1 MSGSSRGSGADAE
14 GVRLQKVLAAAGLG
28 SRRACEELIAQGRV
42 TLDGEVVREQGVR
55 VDPSRAVI
63 TVDGDRISTAP
74 DLVVL
79 ALNKPIG
86 VVSAMSDDLGRPCLG
101 DYVADRTD
109 RLFHVGR
116 LDVDTEGLILLTND
130 GQLAQRLAHPRYEV
144 AKTYVARI
152 PGPVPRGLG
161 AQLRAGV
168 ELDDGPASVDSFRV
182 LQSAGR
188 EAMVEIVLH
197 EGRNRIVRRLL
208 EEVGHPVM
216 DLARVQIGPIKLGDL
231 RSGRWRV
238 LGVAEVG
245 SLHTSVGL

>member
-1 MSGSSRGSGADAE
+1 MSRSGQGSGADAE

-42 TLDGEVVREQGVR
+42 TLDGKVVREQGVR
-55 VDPSRAVI
+55 VDPARAVI

-86 VVSAMSDDLGRPCLG
+86 VVSSMNDDLGRPCLG

-130 GQLAQRLAHPRYEV
+130 GQLAQHLSHPRYEV

-161 AQLRAGV
+161 AQLKAGV
-168 ELDDGPASVDSFRV
+168 ELNDGPASVDSFRV

-216 DLARVQIGPIKLGDL
+216 DLARVQIGPIRLGDL

-245 SLHTSVGL
+245 SLHTAVGL

>member
-42 TLDGEVVREQGVR
+42 TLDGKVVREQGVR

>member
-1 MSGSSRGSGADAE
+1 M
-14 GVRLQKVLAAAGLG
+14 RLQKVLAAAGLG

-42 TLDGEVVREQGVR
+42 TLDGKVVREQGVR
-55 VDPSRAVI
+55 VDPARAVI

-86 VVSAMSDDLGRPCLG
+86 VVSSMNDDLGRPCLG

-130 GQLAQRLAHPRYEV
+130 GQLAQHLSHPRYEV

-161 AQLRAGV
+161 AQLKAGV
-168 ELDDGPASVDSFRV
+168 ELNDGPASVDSFRV

-216 DLARVQIGPIKLGDL
+216 DLARVQIGPIRLGDL

-245 SLHTSVGL
+245 SLHTAVGL

>member
-1 MSGSSRGSGADAE
+1 MKSSSS
-14 GVRLQKVLAAAGLG
+14 AA
-28 SRRACEELIAQGRV
+28 R
-42 TLDGEVVREQGVR
+42 
-55 VDPSRAVI
+55 
-63 TVDGDRISTAP
+63 
-74 DLVVL
+74 